1 MKRKLFFGLFLM
13 VSVTVCVMV
22 AVLSCEHRM
31 DIRNFVEDEL
41 ARDRTELVVTY
52 YTDAAKTNKYEAP
65 ALVTAPADKPNT
77 TVYLP
82 SGKTI
87 YAEVPVENKRELD
100 LQAYIKL
107 DNPSDAQ
114 FFDTLDGST
123 PYFEDMDGEKRHII
137 AAEDIVTNDGKATI
151 TFPLNFKATLKNDT
165 TAEGKSVPVTLV
177 VERIVEGGGVHP
189 LVKKR

>member
-1 MKRKLFFGLFLM
+1 MKRKLFFGLFLI

-22 AVLSCEHRM
+22 AVLSCKHRM
-31 DIRNFVEDEL
+31 DIKNFVEDEL
-41 ARDRTELVVTY
+41 ARDRSELVVTY
-52 YTDAAKTNKYEAP
+52 YKDATKTNKYEAP
-65 ALVTAPADKPNT
+65 ALVTDPADKPNT

-123 PYFEDMDGEKRHII
+123 PYFEDVDGEKRHTI

-151 TFPLNFKATLKNDT
+151 TFPLNFKATLDNDT

-177 VERIVEGGGVHP
+177 VERIVEGGGYT
-189 LVKKR
+189 L

>member
-1 MKRKLFFGLFLM
+1 MKRKLFFGLFLL

-41 ARDRTELVVTY
+41 ARDRSELVVTY
-52 YTDAAKTNKYEAP
+52 YKDATKTDKY
-65 ALVTAPADKPNT
+65 TAPTLVSSPSDNPNT

-87 YAEVPVENKRELD
+87 YAEVPVENKRDLD

-123 PYFEDMDGEKRHII
+123 PYFEDVDGEKRHTI
-137 AAEDIVTNDGKATI
+137 AAEDIVTNDGKATV
-151 TFPLNFKATLKNDT
+151 TFPLNFKATLDDT

-177 VERIVEGGGVHP
+177 VERIVEGGGYT
-189 LVKKR
+189 L